1 VAVALDELH
10 DQRSDGGHRS
20 SLEESYGNVSGKNRA
35 SFQAQIPCK
44 LQVIVKKNTSKSRG
58 FLRPFWGMNQQ
69 FRYGE
74 NDIFFQNAQNA
85 GAVFPPA
92 GCFCLLNC
100 VAQKHDNVRCGLG
113 P

>member
-1 VAVALDELH
+1 
-10 DQRSDGGHRS
+10 
-20 SLEESYGNVSGKNRA
+20 
-35 SFQAQIPCK
+35 
-44 LQVIVKKNTSKSRG
+44 
-58 FLRPFWGMNQQ
+58 MNQQ

-113 P
+113 PWKVILHHAHCTSQETTAMTQLSAQNQLKLQERICQS